1 MSQSKNKRIDNRPAK
16 KAPASKLVDKE
27 PPRKRTGLL
36 VAVLVLVVIGA
47 TAGVSIYWNQ
57 ARPFQQTVIIVD
69 DMSINMRYFVKR
81 TRMAGIDPTD
91 MLITLTNE
99 LIIKKTATQSPYNIK
114 VTPEEIDEALRE
126 LARGESDT
134 TSDSEFE
141 EWYRQQ
147 LNETSLSDAEYKDL
161 AKLNMLRARLHEY
174 LAERVPT
181 VAEQVYLHAIFVKSY
196 EEAEAIRARWEA
208 GENFADL
215 AREASTDELSAENG
229 GAIGWFPYDVL
240 DDTLRW
246 AVLDLDVGKV
256 SQPVEIGQVEI
267 EEVTY
272 SLIMVSEKADAR
284 EVEEDAL
291 LILKSKTLENW
302 LASEMQLHKVEF
314 HGFNNGFDSETY
326 YWVMTELAKRAE

>member
-1 MSQSKNKRIDNRPAK
+1 MSQSKNKRIDNMPAK
-16 KAPASKLVDKE
+16 KVPASKLVDKE

-36 VAVLVLVVIGA
+36 VAVLVFVVVGA
-47 TAGVSIYWNQ
+47 IAGVSIYWNQ
-57 ARPFQQTVIIVD
+57 ARPFQQTVIMVD
-69 DMSINMRYFVKR
+69 DTSINMRYFLKR

-91 MLITLTNE
+91 MLMTLTNE
-99 LIIKKTATQSPYNIK
+99 LIIKKAAPQSPYNIK
-114 VTPEEIDEALRE
+114 VTPEEIDKALRE

-134 TSDSEFE
+134 ISDSEFE

-147 LNETSLSDAEYKDL
+147 LNETKLSDAEYKDL

-181 VAEQVYLHAIFVKSY
+181 VAEQVYLHAIFVESY

-215 AREASTDELSAENG
+215 AREASIDEVSAENG
-229 GAIGWFPYDVL
+229 GAIGWFPYDAL
-240 DDTLRW
+240 DHALRW
-246 AVLDLDVGKV
+246 AALDLDVGKV
-256 SQPVEIGQVEI
+256 SQPVEIGQAEI

-272 SLIMVSEKADAR
+272 SLIMVSGKADAR

-326 YWVMTELAKRAE
+326 YWIMTELAKRAE